1 MQTGLDNDSFM
12 SWLFHQPLIVFIVE
26 FHNER
31 QIICRG
37 IGFRYKNIK
46 KKKTASSLLRFP
58 VDEIK

>member
-1 MQTGLDNDSFM
+1 M